1 MVPTIGRQDKGEAGR
16 LNNNGAMNMSKI
28 MLALAVLAVGAFVFA
43 GCNRAET
50 TATQSNKEKYDRIQ
64 TDMTIKEVKD
74 ILGEPTNVKT
84 GGAEVLGVG
93 ATGSTMTWTK
103 GKEVITVKFVNE
115 KVVSKDLGQVS
126 EEEKKTP

>member
-1 MVPTIGRQDKGEAGR
+1 MD
-16 LNNNGAMNMSKI
+16 NNGVMNMSKVL
-28 MLALAVLAVGAFVFA
+28 LAIAALAVGAFVLG
-43 GCNRAET
+43 GCSKVET
-50 TATQSNKEKYDRIQ
+50 TATQSNKDKYDRIQ
-64 TDMTIKEVKD
+64 TDMTVKEVKD

-84 GGAEVLGVG
+84 GGTEVLGVG